1 MIHRLVVWVISQFSP
16 LYISRSKHAYL
27 KMQTER
33 FENVEQYVRLY
44 KGLSLRSCTKIISY
58 EYKNEDFFKAT

>member
-1 MIHRLVVWVISQFSP
+1 
-16 LYISRSKHAYL
+16 
-27 KMQTER
+27 MQTER